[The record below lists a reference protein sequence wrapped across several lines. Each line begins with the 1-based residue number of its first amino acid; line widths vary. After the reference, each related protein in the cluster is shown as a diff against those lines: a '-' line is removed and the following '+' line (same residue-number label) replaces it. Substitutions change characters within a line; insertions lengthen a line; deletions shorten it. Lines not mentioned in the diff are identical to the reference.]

1 MSNRLRTAA
10 LIISMLVVRPASSA
24 EQTTP
29 GPLPPLTEPP
39 THEVLTG
46 KFVWGDLF
54 TSDVELSRAFYE
66 RLFGWQWVVISE
78 PPRSYGMLY
87 AEGIP
92 VAGIVHRA
100 PITGTAGYGRWVH
113 YVSVEDVS
121 AAQQLTRRR
130 GGRVL
135 LARQQVLDRG
145 EFAVVADPDSAIFGL
160 MRSSS
165 GDPGDYR
172 AAVGE
177 WMWHQLFTRNPATAA
192 GFYKSLVGYS
202 ASDRPDSHN
211 IVDLVLTST
220 GYARASIGALP
231 ENSKASPTWVGFIRV
246 ADVAAIIAK
255 VRDLGGEVLYQSVVE
270 SSDLAIIADPNGATL
285 GLLRWDY
292 REPEHVLDPESPD
305 PIVAAQ
311 R

>member
-1 MSNRLRTAA
+1 MYNRLNTAA
-10 LIISMLVVRPASSA
+10 LIISMLVVRPALGV
-24 EQTTP
+24 EQTA
-29 GPLPPLTEPP
+29 PLPPLTEPP

-66 RLFGWQWVVISE
+66 QLFGWQWVVISE

-87 AEGIP
+87 ADGVP

-100 PITGTAGYGRWVH
+100 PTTGTAGYGRWVH
-113 YVSVEDVS
+113 YISVADVS
-121 AAQQLTRRR
+121 ASQQLTQRR

-135 LARQQVLDRG
+135 LTRQQGLDRG

-172 AAVGE
+172 VAVGE
-177 WMWHQLFTRNPATAA
+177 WLWYQLFTRDPATAA

-211 IVDLVLTST
+211 IVDLVLASS
-220 GYARASIGALP
+220 GYARASIGAL
-231 ENSKASPTWVGFIRV
+231 SKESEASPTWVGFIRV
-246 ADVAAIIAK
+246 ADVGTLTAR
-255 VRDLGGEVLYQSVVE
+255 VRELGGEVLYE
-270 SSDLAIIADPNGATL
+270 SATEISDLAIVADPNGATL
-285 GLLRWDY
+285 GLLKWDY
-292 REPEHVLDPESPD
+292 PVLEPEPAADPESQD
-305 PIVAAQ
+305 PVVAGQ